1 MTIIGKI
8 AKDYC
13 KEISSIDNIWET
25 LYELLSNNLL
35 CSNVLN
41 ALNNILIEYI
51 YIILYLLFNSES
63 LVRAFLK
70 TEGLSILSNLSVYI
84 YYIKY
89 YYYFRQ
95 FNIHKVNPQLFYEEY
110 VIVHSH
116 RT

>member
-51 YIILYLLFNSES
+51 YYIILYLLFNSES

-84 YYIKY
+84 YYILNIIIILGSSIY
-89 YYYFRQ
+89 TRSIHSYFTK
-95 FNIHKVNPQLFYEEY
+95 NML
-110 VIVHSH
+110 
-116 RT
+116 